1 MALDGKIYISL
12 LHYYTGDKMVEKK
25 KLDKS
30 EHEPFGDLYKVIKEH
45 VGGIRGGRGKLDKGL
60 LIEFGTKVLDILERK
75 GIVGELPFDY
85 VEEKLGWKGGSRRGK
100 PNHLKRQLNKL
111 LKDKIGDGK
120 ILHVGQ
126 SDGYETLVFELR
138 EASPEE
144 EKKWKEWK

>member
-1 MALDGKIYISL
+1 MA
-12 LHYYTGDKMVEKK
+12 EKK
-25 KLDKS
+25 KLEKGS
-30 EHEPFGDLYKVIKEH
+30 EPFGDLDKVIKEH
-45 VGGIRGGRGKLDKGL
+45 IGGVRGGRGKLDKGL
-60 LIEFGTKVLDILERK
+60 LKEFGARMLDILERR
-75 GIVGELPFDY
+75 GIDGELPFGY

-111 LKDKIGDGK
+111 LKDKIGDGR

-126 SDGYETLVFELR
+126 TNNYETLVFGIR